1 MVNAWASRAD
11 EGRGETAI
19 SLGELSS
26 KLSRGFPNG
35 AIHPGKPGISLAEH
49 IGERR

>member
-1 MVNAWASRAD
+1 MALRAD

-19 SLGELSS
+19 SPGELSG

-35 AIHPGKPGISLAEH
+35 ATHPGKTWVLLAEH
-49 IGERR
+49 IGYEG

>member
-1 MVNAWASRAD
+1 MVPRAD

-19 SLGELSS
+19 SPGELSG

-35 AIHPGKPGISLAEH
+35 ATHPGKTWILLAEH
-49 IGERR
+49 IGYEG